1 MAEDRKTIRVP
12 DLVSIRDLAKLM
24 ETSPIDVIKALMDN
38 GVLANINQQ
47 IDYETA
53 AIVAEEM
60 GFAVEPEAPPQ
71 KVEIEIPKAP
81 RQWIYEKEA
90 PGDLR
95 PCPPVITLLGHVD
108 HGKTTLLDAIRR
120 TNVVAGEA
128 GGITQHIGAYQVQ
141 TDDDRAI
148 TFLDTPGHEAFT
160 AMRARGAQGAD
171 IAVLV
176 IAADDGV
183 MPQTIEAID
192 HAKAAGV
199 PILVAL
205 NKMDKAN
212 ANPEMVKKQ
221 LSGVGLTV
229 EEWGGNVMCVPVS
242 AKEKTGIKELLE
254 SILTLADLSEIKAN
268 PNRPA
273 MGMVIEGKLDDKW
286 GAVATLLVQ
295 NGTLKLRDNL
305 VIDDIY
311 GHIRAMFDYKGK
323 RVNKAPPSMPVVA
336 LGLSGVPRAGD
347 VFRVVKDGKVAKEM
361 AAQRAEAKKRE
372 AVRPVRAFTLEDIY
386 AQLQAGQVKQLNLI
400 LKADVQGALEPVT
413 SSLRKL
419 GDKDLKVNF
428 VHQGI
433 GNITESDAMLAAVS
447 KAIIIGFNVD
457 ADPAARRTAEA
468 EGVDIRS
475 YKIIY
480 KLIEDV
486 DKALKGL
493 LKPTYEAKPIGSAEI
508 RAIFD
513 IPGKGKVAGVYV
525 TDGQVL
531 SSALARIKRNGEM
544 VYDGQ
549 VASLKRFAE
558 DVKEVKSGYECGVR
572 LRGFEGFK
580 EGDIIEFYNL
590 VEA

>member
-1 MAEDRKTIRVP
+1 MP
-12 DLVSIRDLAKLM
+12 DLVSVRGLAKLM

-38 GVLANINQQ
+38 GVMANINQQ
-47 IDYETA
+47 LDYATA

-60 GFAVEPEAPPQ
+60 GFAVEPEPPPQ

-81 RQWIYEKEA
+81 RQWIYEEEA
-90 PGDLR
+90 PGDLH

-128 GGITQHIGAYQVQ
+128 GGITQRIGAYQVQ

-221 LSGVGLTV
+221 LSGVGLTI

-242 AKEKTGIKELLE
+242 AKEKTGIKELLA
-254 SILTLADLSEIKAN
+254 SILTLADLSEIQAN

-286 GAVATLLVQ
+286 GPVATLLVQ

-336 LGLSGVPRAGD
+336 LGLSGVPRAGN

-361 AAQRAEAKKRE
+361 AAQRAEEKKRE

-493 LKPTYEAKPIGSAEI
+493 LKPTYEAKTIGYAEI

-531 SSALARIKRNGEM
+531 SSAMARIKRNEEM

-572 LRGFEGFK
+572 LKGFEGFK